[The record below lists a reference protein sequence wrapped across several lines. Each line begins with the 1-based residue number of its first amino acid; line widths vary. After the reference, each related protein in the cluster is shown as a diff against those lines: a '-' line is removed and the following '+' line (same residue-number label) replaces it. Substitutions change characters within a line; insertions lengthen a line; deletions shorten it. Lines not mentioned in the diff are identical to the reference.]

1 MFTSCSSCLLTE
13 EDGAMQDGEGRWCTH
28 DPGDGVQ
35 LEVRVAAMWAV
46 NEALGLTAI
55 ELQSLR
61 LQYGHRFLLEARKAQ
76 KWILEPPYDL
86 WPREIGLSFLRRFR
100 SIMSANRVCG
110 QAAVIALRDRMEFW
124 LARGR
129 PMVTREDMLAARDA
143 ALINCE
149 GLGLPPADYEV
160 WNWLGSSYRVEVG
173 EGVHI
178 GKLLKTETIK
188 HADGKAPTGD
198 ILWELPPRSSQD
210 STLPAMFHRSAEIL
224 QDASAQSSAAKFHR
238 LCHHV

>member
-1 MFTSCSSCLLTE
+1 MRRLKCSLVVAVACLPKKMVQQL
-13 EDGAMQDGEGRWCTH
+13 QDGEGRCCTH
-28 DPGDGVQ
+28 DPGDEVQ
-35 LEVRVAAMWAV
+35 LEVRAAAMWAV

-61 LQYGHRFLLEARKAQ
+61 LRYGGHRFLLEARKAQ

-160 WNWLGSSYRVEVG
+160 WNWLGSSSPSRRQG
-173 EGVHI
+173 CRGTI
-178 GKLLKTETIK
+178 SCAKASTEHK
-188 HADGKAPTGD
+188 DDRP
-198 ILWELPPRSSQD
+198 
-210 STLPAMFHRSAEIL
+210 
-224 QDASAQSSAAKFHR
+224 
-238 LCHHV
+238 